1 MERRGAGTLAL
12 AAAGPSDD
20 AVACDAAVTATDAAA
35 AAAVADDAMLAEYSR
50 RHCSCGPQSEDPE
63 APA

>member
-35 AAAVADDAMLAEYSR
+35 AVADDAMLAEYSR
-50 RHCSCGPQSEDPE
+50 RYCSCGPQSEDPE